1 MAGAFAYI
9 MAVVTLLG
17 IAQDGGRPQPG
28 CIRACCQGLTEQDYR
43 SPVSLGIK
51 TNNGTNLLI
60 EATRD
65 LGRQLRMIGNPT
77 IDHLF
82 ITHAHLG
89 HVDGLG
95 LFGRET
101 MSARNIQLHCSP
113 SMYSLIERTPAWN
126 QLLLQNVLEFG
137 KFPRIEIDD
146 IKVEFIQVP
155 HRAELSDM
163 HAIILRGENK
173 SLLFLPD
180 HDTWDE
186 TLEAHSCSTIRDFL
200 NKYDIDIALLDGTFW
215 SDGELQGRD
224 MSVVPHPTVE
234 ESLDRLG
241 CKESGDAEILFIHLN
256 HTNPLYD
263 TGSEAYNKL
272 KESGWA
278 IGEEGQRFM
287 I

>member
-1 MAGAFAYI
+1 

-28 CIRACCQGLTEQDYR
+28 CIRSCCQGLGESDYR
-43 SPVSLGIK
+43 SPVALGIQ
-51 TNNGTNLLI
+51 TNGGRTLLV

-101 MSARNIQLHCSP
+101 MSARNIKLHCSP
-113 SMYSLIERTPAWN
+113 SMQTLIQATPAWN
-126 QLLLQNVLEFG
+126 QLLQQNVLEPST
-137 KFPRIEIDD
+137 FPRVEIDD
-146 IKVEFIQVP
+146 VIVEFIPAP

-163 HAIILRGENK
+163 HATIIRGHEK

-180 HDTWDE
+180 HDSWDQ
-186 TLEAHSCSTIRDFL
+186 TLEAHGCESIRAFL
-200 NKYDIDIALLDGTFW
+200 QKFSIDVALLDGTFW
-215 SDGELQGRD
+215 SGGELQGRD
-224 MSVVPHPTVE
+224 MRVVPHPTVE
-234 ESLDRLG
+234 ESLKRLG
-241 CKESGDAEILFIHLN
+241 RKKDNDPELFFIHLN
-256 HTNPLYD
+256 HTNPLYNPH
-263 TGSEAYNKL
+263 SEASRQLN
-272 KESGWA
+272 ESGWL
-278 IGEEGQRFM
+278 IGHETQQFR

>member
-1 MAGAFAYI
+1 MAGASASI

-28 CIRACCQGLTEQDYR
+28 CTRPCCQGLTEQDYR
-43 SPVSLGIK
+43 SPVSLGVK
-51 TNNGTNLLI
+51 TNEGTILLI

-65 LGRQLRMIGNPT
+65 LGRQLRMMDNPS

-113 SMYSLIERTPAWN
+113 SMYSLIERTPSWN

-137 KFPRIEIDD
+137 TFPRIEIDD

-180 HDTWDE
+180 HDSWNE
-186 TLEAHSCSTIRDFL
+186 TLEAHSCKTIREFL
-200 NKYDIDIALLDGTFW
+200 NKYEIDIALLDGTFW
-215 SDGELQGRD
+215 SGGELQGRD
-224 MSVVPHPTVE
+224 MSVVPHPTIE
-234 ESLDRLG
+234 DSLQRLG
-241 CKESGDAEILFIHLN
+241 NRKPTDPDISFIHLN
-256 HTNPLYD
+256 HTNPVYD
-263 TGSEAYNKL
+263 KTSIEHQEIVQL
-272 KESGWA
+272 GWRL
-278 IGEEGQRFM
+278 GEEGQK
-287 I
+287 INL

>member
-1 MAGAFAYI
+1 

-28 CIRACCQGLTEQDYR
+28 CTRQCCQGLTEEDYR
-43 SPVSLGIK
+43 SPVSLAIK
-51 TNNGTNLLI
+51 TRDDKTLLV

-65 LGRQLRMIGNPT
+65 LGRQLRMINNPS

-113 SMYSLIERTPAWN
+113 SMRALVERTPAWN
-126 QLLLQNVLEFG
+126 QLLQQNVLEFSA
-137 KFPRIEIDD
+137 FPRVEIDD
-146 IKVEFIQVP
+146 VVVEFIPVP

-163 HAIILRGENK
+163 HATIIRGAEK

-180 HDTWDE
+180 HDSWTE
-186 TLEAHSCSTIRDFL
+186 TLEAHGCDSIREFL
-200 NKYDIDIALLDGTFW
+200 QKFSIDVALLDGTFW
-215 SDGELQGRD
+215 SGGELKGRD

-234 ESLDRLG
+234 ESIMRLG
-241 CKESGDAEILFIHLN
+241 RRKDNDSELFFIHLN
-256 HTNPLYD
+256 HTNPLYNPQ
-263 TGSEAYNKL
+263 SEASRQL
-272 KESGWA
+272 SESGWS
-278 IGEEGQRFM
+278 IGHETQQFT

>member
-1 MAGAFAYI
+1 

-28 CIRACCQGLTEQDYR
+28 CTRQCCQGLTEEDYR
-43 SPVSLGIK
+43 SPVSLGIQTSGGK
-51 TNNGTNLLI
+51 TLLV

-65 LGRQLRMIGNPT
+65 LGRQLRMINNPS

-113 SMYSLIERTPAWN
+113 SMQALVEGTPAWN
-126 QLLLQNVLEFG
+126 QLLQQNVLEFSE
-137 KFPRIEIDD
+137 FPRIEIDD
-146 IKVEFIQVP
+146 VVVEFIQVP

-163 HAIILRGENK
+163 HATIIRGAEK

-180 HDTWDE
+180 HDTWGE
-186 TLEAHSCSTIRDFL
+186 TLEAHECESIRAFL
-200 NKYDIDIALLDGTFW
+200 QKFKIDIALIDGTFW
-215 SDGELQGRD
+215 SGGELKGRD
-224 MSVVPHPTVE
+224 MSVVPHPTVK
-234 ESLDRLG
+234 ESLERLG
-241 CKESGDAEILFIHLN
+241 LRVASDPSILFIHLN
-256 HTNPLYD
+256 HTNPLYN
-263 TGSEAYNKL
+263 TASEEHDQLNK
-272 KESGWA
+272 SGWM
-278 IGEEGQRFM
+278 IGEEGQRFT